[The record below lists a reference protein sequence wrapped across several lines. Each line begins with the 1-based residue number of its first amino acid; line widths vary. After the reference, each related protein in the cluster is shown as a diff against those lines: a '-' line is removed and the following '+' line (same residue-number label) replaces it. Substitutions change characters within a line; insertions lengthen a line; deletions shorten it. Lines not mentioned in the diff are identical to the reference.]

1 MEKRYRLRK
10 NSAFQ
15 YVFRRGRSVACRHL
29 VLLTAKSRELK
40 IGFSVSKKVGGAVIR
55 NLVKRRL
62 RACFRPVLGD
72 LKAASYVIVARP
84 TAAGA
89 TFRELEKSVIYLL
102 KKQNAFRE
110 GNRAG

>member
-15 YVFRRGRSVACRHL
+15 YVFRRGRSVACRCL
-29 VLLTAKSRELK
+29 VMLTAQSRELRF
-40 IGFSVSKKVGGAVIR
+40 GFSVSKKVGDAVTR

-62 RACFRPVLGD
+62 LACFRPLIGD

-84 TAAGA
+84 AAA
-89 TFRELEKSVIYLL
+89 EAAFQELQKSVTYLL
-102 KKQNAFRE
+102 NKQNAFRE
-110 GNRAG
+110 GNRA